1 VKSAKVI
8 VTGPARSGTT
18 TLIRSLSEIAV
29 LTTERRLD
37 GRRTSKGE
45 EVTVALDFGR
55 VTVSPDLVLYLFGT
69 PGEEPESLGVGPLA
83 DGAIGVLVVVDA
95 SKPASVED
103 CAQII
108 EFLDRES
115 DVPYAVAANRAPEG
129 DAKRLGN
136 LREALGVADAV
147 SVVACEVVERESS
160 KKALLALLDG
170 ILDDT
175 NLFEPSEAHEVKV

>member
-1 VKSAKVI
+1 MKSAKVI

-103 CAQII
+103 SAHII

-115 DVPYAVAANRAPEG
+115 DVHYAVAANRLSEG
-129 DAKRLGN
+129 DTKRLGT
-136 LREALGVADAV
+136 LREALGVAE
-147 SVVACEVVERESS
+147 SVPVIACEVVERESS

-170 ILDDT
+170 ILDDAT
-175 NLFEPSEAHEVKV
+175 LFASPESHEAKV

>member
-1 VKSAKVI
+1 MKSAKVI

-55 VTVSPDLVLYLFGT
+55 VTVGPDLVLYLFGT
-69 PGEEPESLGVGPLA
+69 PGEEPESLGAGPLA
-83 DGAIGVLVVVDA
+83 DGAIGVLIVVDA
-95 SKPASVED
+95 TKPSSIEDSVR
-103 CAQII
+103 II

-115 DVPYAVAANRAPEG
+115 DVHYAVAANRVPEG
-129 DAKRLGN
+129 DTKRIET
-136 LREALGVADAV
+136 LRSQLGVGDAV
-147 SVVACEVVERESS
+147 PVTACDVIERESS
-160 KKALLALLDG
+160 KRAVLALLDS
-170 ILDDT
+170 ILDDAAQ
-175 NLFEPSEAHEVKV
+175 FAPADSHEAKV